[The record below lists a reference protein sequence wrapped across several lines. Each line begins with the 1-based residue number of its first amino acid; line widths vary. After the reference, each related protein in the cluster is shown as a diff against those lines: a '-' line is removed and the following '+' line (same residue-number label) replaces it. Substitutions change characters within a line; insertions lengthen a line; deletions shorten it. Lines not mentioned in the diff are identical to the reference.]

1 MNPNTKD
8 QEWPELQFRIDNLV
22 GHFLKEDFTA
32 IEYKTRIAS
41 LLQSSPKYDEQN
53 VEEIS

>member
-8 QEWPELQFRIDNLV
+8 QEWPELQFRIDKLV

-32 IEYKTRIAS
+32 IEYKTRIAG
-41 LLQSSPKYDEQN
+41 LLQSPPKYDEQN